1 MKPYSA
7 FAEIY
12 DSCMDNVPYDE
23 WASRITDVFRQ
34 NGVPEGAIVAD
45 LGCGT
50 GAMSRKLQEAGY
62 DVIGI
67 DASEEMLMVAQEREY
82 DRLADLWEDE
92 DYDDGSEDD
101 KAGEASFSDDDCE
114 CEETGKRITYLCQD
128 IRSFELYGTV
138 SAVVSVCDTMNYLLE
153 ESDLLKTFRLVN
165 NYLERDGLFVF
176 DMKSP
181 YYYEKVL
188 GDSVRVEDEENY
200 TMIWDNSYDAN
211 TQINEYSL
219 TMFVHDD
226 DDRYV
231 RNDEE
236 HRQRAYTLAEIRK
249 MIEESGMVFVA
260 AYDAYTDCPA
270 TDTSERFVI
279 VAREGFQEHKYYG

>member
-7 FAEIY
+7 FAQIY
-12 DSCMDNVPYDE
+12 DTCMDNVPYDE
-23 WASRITDVFRQ
+23 WASRIIELFRI

-82 DRLADLWEDE
+82 DRLADLWENE
-92 DYDDGSEDD
+92 DYDDCSADD
-101 KAGEASFSDDDCE
+101 TAEETSFSDEDCE
-114 CEETGKRITYLCQD
+114 CEETDKRITYLCQD

-138 SAVVSVCDTMNYLLE
+138 AGVVSVCDTMNYLLTD
-153 ESDLLKTFRLVN
+153 SDLVKTFRLVN
-165 NYLERDGLFVF
+165 NYLERDGVFVF
-176 DMKSP
+176 DMKTP
-181 YYYEKVL
+181 HYYEKVL
-188 GDSVRVEDEENY
+188 GNRVRVEDYEDF
-200 TMIWDNSYDAN
+200 TLLWDNAYDPK
-211 TQINEYSL
+211 TRMNEYSL
-219 TMFVHDD
+219 TMFVKED

-236 HRQRAYTLAEIRK
+236 HCQRAYTLAEIRRL
-249 MIEESGMVFVA
+249 IEKSGMVFVA
-260 AYDAYTDCPA
+260 AYDAYTELPA
-270 TDTSERFVI
+270 TEESERFVI